1 MRPFRTQILFLFAAL
16 VIPPASARAQ
26 YDLHL
31 HVPER
36 SFSTLGLP
44 LATGRVNGL
53 ATDGANRVWVATPN
67 GISALAPAAGAN
79 PAQPGTLFGRATFF
93 PFRQTDGLLSD
104 TATAVTF
111 AQIGNDE
118 YFFAGFTT
126 GLQYGRVLSTSGLS
140 LPQDATLFQ
149 GQDDAQHVNDLASA
163 GTDRVWVA
171 TNDGLREW
179 DVSGQAPQETTDS
192 PYSDGDVVSA
202 VAVPLGSPTTAAF
215 LAGGQVRLVDSGG
228 TPTALQLP
236 GGILALVDL
245 GFDDAGDLWV
255 LGETNTQVRVWRY
268 AAGALATPSSAT
280 PEVFSLPSP
289 VDPGDVRALAFDT
302 VEGAVWV
309 AAGGEGAWFALWDG
323 AVLSDWEQAV
333 DGNGNPVPSLTKTT
347 LEVFAD
353 PAGNIWFGTDKG
365 VEALVA
371 RFLSIDNTRYLGF
384 GTTTRVIVLD
394 VAAAGSGGIE
404 ITVNGEPREV
414 PESENPGVFSRTLR
428 FSETAGPDAIQV
440 SSTAED
446 TPIEFRYQYDPADA
460 NRALVARAS
469 WANIEDFED
478 DLWIGGPCFL
488 GVLGR

>member
-1 MRPFRTQILFLFAAL
+1 MRPFRAPIFFLFAAL
-16 VIPPASARAQ
+16 MIPPAGARAQ

-31 HVPER
+31 HVPEK

-53 ATDGANRVWVATPN
+53 AADGANRVWVSTPN

-79 PAQPGTLFGRATFF
+79 PAQPATLFGRATFF

-163 GTDRVWVA
+163 GTQRVWVA
-171 TNDGLREW
+171 TNAGLREW

-192 PYSDGDVVSA
+192 PYSDGDTVAA
-202 VAVPLGSPTTAAF
+202 VAVAPGSPTTAAY
-215 LAGGQVRLVDSGG
+215 LAGGQVLLVDSGG
-228 TPTALQLP
+228 SPVALDTPGAT
-236 GGILALVDL
+236 GDL
-245 GFDDAGDLWV
+245 IDLLYDDQGNLWV
-255 LGETNTQVRVWRY
+255 LGEDKVWQY
-268 AAGALATPSSAT
+268 AASNLTDPQSAAPSFETAVPDGLVPHALGFDAV
-280 PEVFSLPSP
+280 EQ
-289 VDPGDVRALAFDT
+289 AL
-302 VEGAVWV
+302 WL
-309 AAGGEGAWFALWDG
+309 AAGTDGAWFAVWDG
-323 AVLSDWEQAV
+323 TSLSEWAQVL
-333 DGNGNPVPSLTKTT
+333 DGGTPVPSSTKNTFQ
-347 LEVFAD
+347 VFAD
-353 PAGNIWFGTDKG
+353 PAGNIWFGTDGG

-371 RFLSIDNTRYLGF
+371 RFLSIDSTRYLGF
-384 GTTTRVIVLD
+384 GTTARVIVLD
-394 VAAAGSGGIE
+394 VAAAGSGAIQVQ
-404 ITVNGEPREV
+404 VNGEDKEV
-414 PESENPGVFSRTLR
+414 PETENPGVFSRTLR

-446 TPIEFRYQYDPADA
+446 TPIEFRYEYDA

-488 GVLGR
+488 EVLGR

>member
-1 MRPFRTQILFLFAAL
+1 MRPFRAPIFFLFAAL
-16 VIPPASARAQ
+16 MIPPAGARAQ

-44 LATGRVNGL
+44 LATAGVNGF
-53 ATDGANRVWVATPN
+53 AADGANRMWVATPS
-67 GISALAPAAGAN
+67 GITALAPAAGAD
-79 PAQPGTLFGRATFF
+79 PAQPATLFGRATFF

-104 TATAVTF
+104 TATAVAF

-118 YFFAGFTT
+118 YFFAGFTM

-149 GQDDAQHVNDLASA
+149 GQDDAQRVNDLASA
-163 GTDRVWVA
+163 GTQRVWVA
-171 TNDGLREW
+171 TNAGLREW
-179 DVSGQAPQETTDS
+179 DVSGQAPQETADS
-192 PYSDGDVVSA
+192 PYSDGDAVSA
-202 VAVPLGSPTTAAF
+202 VAVPPGSPTTAAY

-236 GGILALVDL
+236 GGISALVDL
-245 GFDDAGDLWV
+245 AFDGDGNLWI
-255 LGETNTQVRVWRY
+255 LGETNNQVLVWSY
-268 AAGALATPSSAT
+268 GAASLVDPPTATPGVTSA
-280 PEVFSLPSP
+280 LPDS
-289 VDPGDVRALAFDT
+289 VDPGESRALAFDA

-323 AVLSDWEQAV
+323 AVLSDWEQAA
-333 DGNGNPVPSLTKTT
+333 DGNGTPVPSLTKTT

-384 GTTTRVIVLD
+384 GTTARVIVLD
-394 VAAAGSGGIE
+394 VAAAGSGAIQVQ
-404 ITVNGEPREV
+404 VNGEDKEV
-414 PESENPGVFSRTLR
+414 PETENPGVFSRTLR

-446 TPIEFRYQYDPADA
+446 TPIEFRYEYDA

-469 WANIEDFED
+469 WANIEDFQD

-488 GVLGR
+488 EVLGR